1 MKTIVIAL
9 DRDDD
14 VGRKTGIKS
23 PVIGREENIEAA
35 VKLGLADPEDSDT
48 NAIFE
53 AVKTYDRMLSD
64 GMDVEV
70 VTICGDSRVG
80 TRSDIKI
87 ANTLDK
93 VIELTNATRAI
104 LVTDGAED
112 SEVIPII
119 RSRLKIDSTRV
130 VVVKQAKQIEDAVYL
145 VLNKMQDPNVQ
156 RKVVL
161 PIGLAM
167 FVWGALHIV
176 GKADIAEGTAL
187 VILGG
192 YLLIKVAGW
201 EQAVRTLYNDALTGG
216 RARFSLYTYL
226 TGIVLLIYGITKGYR
241 AVSNSMKTYYEI
253 DGVVIGLKYQN
264 MSIEQMIEHGLI
276 FISSGNGLWESFLFP
291 FVFAIIVVETGRTID
306 KFLSTGEFNIN
317 FIRFVCTIFSLG
329 LMAAGA
335 IQIVKEMLGF
345 RNDDPK
351 FWGAEE
357 EVKGILYILL
367 GVVFSFVGLILHD
380 YLREKFEYLEEDIQE
395 SR

>member
-14 VGRKTGIKS
+14 MGRKTGIKS
-23 PVIGREENIEAA
+23 PIIGRENNIEAA

-53 AVKTYDRMLSD
+53 AVKTYDRMISD
-64 GMDVEV
+64 DMDVEV

-93 VIELTNATRAI
+93 VIELTDATRAI

-145 VLNKMQDPNVQ
+145 VLNKMQDPKIQ

-226 TGIVLLIYGITKGYR
+226 TGIVLVIYGITKGYR
-241 AVSNSMKTYYEI
+241 AVSSSMKTYYEA
-253 DGVVIGLKYQN
+253 DGGSGLQYQN

-276 FISSGNGLWESFLFP
+276 FISSGDGLWESFLFP
-291 FVFAIIVVETGRTID
+291 FIFAIIVVETGRTID
-306 KFLSTGEFNIN
+306 RFLSTGEFNIN
-317 FIRFVCTIFSLG
+317 FIRFVFTIFSLG

-345 RNDDPK
+345 RNDDPP
-351 FWGAEE
+351 FWGAED
-357 EVKGILYILL
+357 EVKGTLYILL

-380 YLREKFEYLEEDIQE
+380 YLREKFEDLEEVGQE
-395 SR
+395 LD

>member
-1 MKTIVIAL
+1 MKTLVIAL

-14 VGRKTGIKS
+14 VGRKTGLKS
-23 PVIGREENIEAA
+23 PIIGRENNIEAA

-53 AVKTYDRMLSD
+53 AIKTYDRMLSD
-64 GMDVEV
+64 KMEVEV
-70 VTICGDSRVG
+70 VTICGDTRVG

-93 VIELTNATRAI
+93 VIELTGATRAI

-112 SEVIPII
+112 NEVIPII

-145 VLNKMQDPNVQ
+145 VLNKIQDPKIQ

-167 FVWGALHIV
+167 FVWGALHLV

-226 TGIVLLIYGITKGYR
+226 TGIVLIIYGITKGYR
-241 AVSNSMKTYYEI
+241 GVYNSMKTYYGEEP
-253 DGVVIGLKYQN
+253 GLKYQD

-291 FVFAIIVVETGRTID
+291 FIFAILMVETGRTID

-317 FIRFVCTIFSLG
+317 FIRFAFTIFSLG

-345 RNDDPK
+345 RNDDPT
-351 FWGAEE
+351 FWGAEG

-380 YLREKFEYLEEDIQE
+380 YLREKFEYLEENEQE
-395 SR
+395 TE

>member
-14 VGRKTGIKS
+14 MGRKTGIKS
-23 PVIGREENIEAA
+23 PIIGRENNIEAA

-53 AVKTYDRMLSD
+53 AVKTYDRMISD
-64 GMDVEV
+64 DMDVEV

-93 VIELTNATRAI
+93 VIELTDATRAI

-145 VLNKMQDPNVQ
+145 VLNKMQDPKIQ

-226 TGIVLLIYGITKGYR
+226 TGIVLVIYGITKGYR
-241 AVSNSMKTYYEI
+241 AITNRMKTYYEE
-253 DGVVIGLKYQN
+253 DGGGGLQYQN

-276 FISSGNGLWESFLFP
+276 FISSGDGLWESFLFP
-291 FVFAIIVVETGRTID
+291 FIFAIIVVETGRTID
-306 KFLSTGEFNIN
+306 RFLSTGEFNIN
-317 FIRFVCTIFSLG
+317 FIRFVFTIFSLG

-345 RNDDPK
+345 RNDDPP
-351 FWGAEE
+351 FWGAED
-357 EVKGILYILL
+357 EVKGTLYILL

-380 YLREKFEYLEEDIQE
+380 YLREKFEYLEEVGQE
-395 SR
+395 LD

>member
-14 VGRKTGIKS
+14 MGRKTGIKS
-23 PVIGREENIEAA
+23 PIIGRENNIEAA

-53 AVKTYDRMLSD
+53 AVKTYDRMISD
-64 GMDVEV
+64 NMDVEV

-145 VLNKMQDPNVQ
+145 VLNKMQDPKIQ

-226 TGIVLLIYGITKGYR
+226 TGIVLVIYGITKGYR
-241 AVSNSMKTYYEI
+241 AVSGSMKTYYES
-253 DGVVIGLKYQN
+253 DGGSGLQYQN

-276 FISSGNGLWESFLFP
+276 FISSGDGLWESFLFP
-291 FVFAIIVVETGRTID
+291 FIFAIIVVETGRTID
-306 KFLSTGEFNIN
+306 RFLSTGEFNIN
-317 FIRFVCTIFSLG
+317 FIRFVFTIFSLG

-345 RNDDPK
+345 RNDDPP
-351 FWGAEE
+351 FWGAED
-357 EVKGILYILL
+357 EVKGTLYILL

-380 YLREKFEYLEEDIQE
+380 YLREKFEYLEEVGQE
-395 SR
+395 LD

>member
-1 MKTIVIAL
+1 MKTLVIAL

-14 VGRKTGIKS
+14 VGRKTGLKS
-23 PVIGREENIEAA
+23 PIIGRENNIEAA

-53 AVKTYDRMLSD
+53 AIKTHDRMVSD
-64 GMDVEV
+64 EMEVEV
-70 VTICGDSRVG
+70 VTICGDTRVG

-93 VIELTNATRAI
+93 VIELTGATRAI

-112 SEVIPII
+112 NEVIPII

-130 VVVKQAKQIEDAVYL
+130 VVIKQAKQIEDAVYL
-145 VLNKMQDPNVQ
+145 VLNKIQDPKIQ

-167 FVWGALHIV
+167 FVWGALHLV

-226 TGIVLLIYGITKGYR
+226 TGIVLVIYGITKGYR
-241 AVSNSMKTYYEI
+241 AVYNSMKTYNGE
-253 DGVVIGLKYQN
+253 GPGLKYQD

-291 FVFAIIVVETGRTID
+291 FIFAIIVIETGRTID

-317 FIRFVCTIFSLG
+317 FIRFAFTIFSLG

-345 RNDDPK
+345 RNDDPT
-351 FWGAEE
+351 FWGAEG

-380 YLREKFEYLEEDIQE
+380 YLREKFEYLEETNQDLE
-395 SR
+395 

>member
-1 MKTIVIAL
+1 MKTLVIAL

-14 VGRKTGIKS
+14 VGRKTGLKS
-23 PVIGREENIEAA
+23 PIIGRENNIEAA

-64 GMDVEV
+64 KMEVEV
-70 VTICGDSRVG
+70 VTICGDTRVG

-93 VIELTNATRAI
+93 VIELTDATRAI

-112 SEVIPII
+112 NEVIPII

-145 VLNKMQDPNVQ
+145 VLNKIQDPKIQ

-167 FVWGALHIV
+167 FVWGALHLV

-226 TGIVLLIYGITKGYR
+226 TGIVLVIYGITKGYR
-241 AVSNSMKTYYEI
+241 GVYNSMKTYYGEEP
-253 DGVVIGLKYQN
+253 GLKYQD

-291 FVFAIIVVETGRTID
+291 FIFAILMVETGRTID

-317 FIRFVCTIFSLG
+317 FIRFAFTIFSLG

-345 RNDDPK
+345 RNDDPT
-351 FWGAEE
+351 FWGAEG

-380 YLREKFEYLEEDIQE
+380 YLREKFEYLEENEQE
-395 SR
+395 TE

>member
-14 VGRKTGIKS
+14 MGRKTGIKS
-23 PVIGREENIEAA
+23 PIIGRENNIEAA

-53 AVKTYDRMLSD
+53 AVKTYDRMISD
-64 GMDVEV
+64 NMDVEV

-145 VLNKMQDPNVQ
+145 VLNKMQDPKIQ

-226 TGIVLLIYGITKGYR
+226 TGIVLVIYGITKGYR
-241 AVSNSMKTYYEI
+241 AVSGSMKTYYES
-253 DGVVIGLKYQN
+253 DGGSGLQYQN

-276 FISSGNGLWESFLFP
+276 FISSGDGLWESFLFP
-291 FVFAIIVVETGRTID
+291 FIFAIIVVETGRTID
-306 KFLSTGEFNIN
+306 RFLSTGEFNIN
-317 FIRFVCTIFSLG
+317 FIRFVFTIFSLG

-345 RNDDPK
+345 RNEDPP
-351 FWGAEE
+351 FWGAESRLS
-357 EVKGILYILL
+357 VLN
-367 GVVFSFVGLILHD
+367 VGELSPPFFQRFRTSD
-380 YLREKFEYLEEDIQE
+380 KN
-395 SR
+395 

>member
-1 MKTIVIAL
+1 MKTLVIAL

-14 VGRKTGIKS
+14 VGRKTGLKS
-23 PVIGREENIEAA
+23 PIIGRENNIEAA

-53 AVKTYDRMLSD
+53 AIKTHDRMVSD
-64 GMDVEV
+64 EMEVEV
-70 VTICGDSRVG
+70 VTICGDTRVG

-93 VIELTNATRAI
+93 VIELTGATRAI

-112 SEVIPII
+112 NEVIPII

-130 VVVKQAKQIEDAVYL
+130 VVIKQAKQIEDAVYL
-145 VLNKMQDPNVQ
+145 VLNKIQDPKIQ

-167 FVWGALHIV
+167 FVWGALHLV

-226 TGIVLLIYGITKGYR
+226 TGIVLVIYGITKGYR
-241 AVSNSMKTYYEI
+241 AVYNSMKTYNGE
-253 DGVVIGLKYQN
+253 GPGLKYQD
-264 MSIEQMIEHGLI
+264 MSIEQMIEHGYI
-276 FISSGNGLWESFLFP
+276 FISSGNGLWESILFP
-291 FVFAIIVVETGRTID
+291 FIFAIIVIETGRTID

-317 FIRFVCTIFSLG
+317 FIRFAFTIFSLG

-345 RNDDPK
+345 RNDDPT
-351 FWGAEE
+351 FWGAEG

-380 YLREKFEYLEEDIQE
+380 YLREKFEYLEETNQDLE
-395 SR
+395 

>member
-14 VGRKTGIKS
+14 MGRKTGIKS
-23 PVIGREENIEAA
+23 PIIGRENNIEAA

-53 AVKTYDRMLSD
+53 AVKTYDRMISD
-64 GMDVEV
+64 DMDVEV

-93 VIELTNATRAI
+93 VIELTGATRAI

-145 VLNKMQDPNVQ
+145 VLNKMQDPKIQ

-226 TGIVLLIYGITKGYR
+226 TGIVLVIYGITKGYR
-241 AVSNSMKTYYEI
+241 AISGSMKTYYES
-253 DGVVIGLKYQN
+253 DGGSGLQYQN

-276 FISSGNGLWESFLFP
+276 FISSGDGLWESFLFP
-291 FVFAIIVVETGRTID
+291 FIFAIIVVETGRTID
-306 KFLSTGEFNIN
+306 RFLSTGEFNIN
-317 FIRFVCTIFSLG
+317 FIRFVFTIFSLG

-345 RNDDPK
+345 RNEDPP
-351 FWGAEE
+351 FWGAED
-357 EVKGILYILL
+357 EVKGTLYILL

-380 YLREKFEYLEEDIQE
+380 YLREKFEYLEEVGQE
-395 SR
+395 LD

>member
-14 VGRKTGIKS
+14 MGRKTGIKS
-23 PVIGREENIEAA
+23 PIIGRENNIEAA

-53 AVKTYDRMLSD
+53 AVKTYDRMISD
-64 GMDVEV
+64 DMEVEV

-93 VIELTNATRAI
+93 VIELTGATRAI

-145 VLNKMQDPNVQ
+145 VLNKMQDPKIQ

-226 TGIVLLIYGITKGYR
+226 TGIVLVIYGITKGYR
-241 AVSNSMKTYYEI
+241 AVSGSMKTYYES
-253 DGVVIGLKYQN
+253 DGGSGLQYQN

-276 FISSGNGLWESFLFP
+276 FISSGDGLWESFLFP
-291 FVFAIIVVETGRTID
+291 FIFAIIVVETGRTID
-306 KFLSTGEFNIN
+306 RFLSTGEFNIN
-317 FIRFVCTIFSLG
+317 FIRFVFTIFSLG

-345 RNDDPK
+345 RNEDPP
-351 FWGAEE
+351 FWGAED
-357 EVKGILYILL
+357 EVKGTLYILL

-380 YLREKFEYLEEDIQE
+380 YLREKFEYLEEVGQE
-395 SR
+395 LD

>member
-14 VGRKTGIKS
+14 MGRKTGIKS
-23 PVIGREENIEAA
+23 PIIGRENNIEAA

-53 AVKTYDRMLSD
+53 AVKTYDRMISD
-64 GMDVEV
+64 DMDVEV

-93 VIELTNATRAI
+93 VIELTGATRAI

-145 VLNKMQDPNVQ
+145 VLNKMQDPKIQ

-226 TGIVLLIYGITKGYR
+226 TGIVLVIYGITKGYR
-241 AVSNSMKTYYEI
+241 AISGSMKTYYES
-253 DGVVIGLKYQN
+253 DGGNGLQYQN

-276 FISSGNGLWESFLFP
+276 FISSGDGLWESFLFP
-291 FVFAIIVVETGRTID
+291 FIFAIIVVETGRTID
-306 KFLSTGEFNIN
+306 RFLSTGEFNIN
-317 FIRFVCTIFSLG
+317 FIRFVFTIFSLG

-345 RNDDPK
+345 RNEDPP
-351 FWGAEE
+351 FWGAED
-357 EVKGILYILL
+357 EVKGTLYILL

-380 YLREKFEYLEEDIQE
+380 YLREKFEYLEEVGQE
-395 SR
+395 LD

>member
-1 MKTIVIAL
+1 MKTLVIAL

-14 VGRKTGIKS
+14 VGRKTGLKS
-23 PVIGREENIEAA
+23 PIIGRENNIEAA

-53 AVKTYDRMLSD
+53 AIKTHDRMVSD
-64 GMDVEV
+64 EMEVEV
-70 VTICGDSRVG
+70 VTICGDTRVG

-93 VIELTNATRAI
+93 VIELTGATRAI

-112 SEVIPII
+112 NEVIPII

-130 VVVKQAKQIEDAVYL
+130 VVIKQAKQIEDAVYL
-145 VLNKMQDPNVQ
+145 VLNKIQDPKIQ

-167 FVWGALHIV
+167 FVWGALHLV

-226 TGIVLLIYGITKGYR
+226 TGIVLVIYGITKGYR
-241 AVSNSMKTYYEI
+241 AVYNSMKTYNGE
-253 DGVVIGLKYQN
+253 GPGLKYQD

-291 FVFAIIVVETGRTID
+291 FIFAIIVIETGRTID
-306 KFLSTGEFNIN
+306 KFLSTGDFNIN
-317 FIRFVCTIFSLG
+317 FIRFAFTIFSLG

-345 RNDDPK
+345 RNDDPT
-351 FWGAEE
+351 FWGAEG

-380 YLREKFEYLEEDIQE
+380 YLREKFEYLEETNQDLE
-395 SR
+395 

>member
-1 MKTIVIAL
+1 MKTLVIAL

-14 VGRKTGIKS
+14 VGRKTGLKS
-23 PVIGREENIEAA
+23 PIIGRENNIEAA

-64 GMDVEV
+64 KMEVEV
-70 VTICGDSRVG
+70 VTICGDTRVG

-93 VIELTNATRAI
+93 VIELTDATRAI

-112 SEVIPII
+112 NEVIPII

-130 VVVKQAKQIEDAVYL
+130 VVVKQAKQIEDAVCL
-145 VLNKMQDPNVQ
+145 VLNKIQDPKIQ

-167 FVWGALHIV
+167 FVWGALHLV

-226 TGIVLLIYGITKGYR
+226 TGIVLVIYGITKGYR
-241 AVSNSMKTYYEI
+241 GVYNSMKTYYGEEP
-253 DGVVIGLKYQN
+253 GLKYQD

-291 FVFAIIVVETGRTID
+291 FIFAILMVETGRTID

-317 FIRFVCTIFSLG
+317 FIRFAFTIFSLG

-345 RNDDPK
+345 RNDDPT
-351 FWGAEE
+351 FWGAEG

-380 YLREKFEYLEEDIQE
+380 YLREKFEYLEEKEQE
-395 SR
+395 TE

>member
-1 MKTIVIAL
+1 MHFPVLKNSSILLTARSAIAV
-9 DRDDD
+9 R
-14 VGRKTGIKS
+14 VFT
-23 PVIGREENIEAA
+23 
-35 VKLGLADPEDSDT
+35 
-48 NAIFE
+48 
-53 AVKTYDRMLSD
+53 
-64 GMDVEV
+64 VELP
-70 VTICGDSRVG
+70 ICGK
-80 TRSDIKI
+80 T
-87 ANTLDK
+87 NTLDK
-93 VIELTNATRAI
+93 VIELTGATRAI

-145 VLNKMQDPNVQ
+145 VLNKMQDPKIQ

-226 TGIVLLIYGITKGYR
+226 TGIVLVIYGITKGYR
-241 AVSNSMKTYYEI
+241 AVSGSMKTYYES
-253 DGVVIGLKYQN
+253 DGGGGLQYQN

-276 FISSGNGLWESFLFP
+276 FISSGDGLWESFLFP
-291 FVFAIIVVETGRTID
+291 FIFAIIVVETGRTID
-306 KFLSTGEFNIN
+306 RFLSTGEFNIN
-317 FIRFVCTIFSLG
+317 FIRFETF
-329 LMAAGA
+329 
-335 IQIVKEMLGF
+335 
-345 RNDDPK
+345 
-351 FWGAEE
+351 
-357 EVKGILYILL
+357 
-367 GVVFSFVGLILHD
+367 VVA
-380 YLREKFEYLEEDIQE
+380 
-395 SR
+395 

>member
-1 MKTIVIAL
+1 MKTLVIAL

-14 VGRKTGIKS
+14 VGRKTGLKS
-23 PVIGREENIEAA
+23 PIIGRENNIEAA

-53 AVKTYDRMLSD
+53 AIKTYDRMLSD
-64 GMDVEV
+64 KMEVEV
-70 VTICGDSRVG
+70 VTICGDTRVG

-93 VIELTNATRAI
+93 VIELTDATRAI

-112 SEVIPII
+112 NEVIPII

-145 VLNKMQDPNVQ
+145 VLNKIQDPKIQ

-167 FVWGALHIV
+167 FVWGALHLV

-226 TGIVLLIYGITKGYR
+226 TGIVLVIYGITKGYR
-241 AVSNSMKTYYEI
+241 GVYDSMKTYYGEEP
-253 DGVVIGLKYQN
+253 GLKYQD

-291 FVFAIIVVETGRTID
+291 FIFAILMVETGRTID

-317 FIRFVCTIFSLG
+317 FIRFAFTIFSLG

-345 RNDDPK
+345 RNDDPT
-351 FWGAEE
+351 FWGAEG

-380 YLREKFEYLEEDIQE
+380 YLREKFEYLEENEQE
-395 SR
+395 TE